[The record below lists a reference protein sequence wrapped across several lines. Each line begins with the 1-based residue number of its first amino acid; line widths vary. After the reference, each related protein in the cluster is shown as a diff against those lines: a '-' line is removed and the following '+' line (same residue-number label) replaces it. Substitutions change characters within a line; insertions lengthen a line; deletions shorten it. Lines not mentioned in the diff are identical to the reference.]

1 MANENST
8 EKAYAED
15 ELLKKVGE
23 ILTKK
28 KDDEGFL
35 TEVVSEITDKIHEL
49 SGKIV
54 DRDDEI
60 ADLKDD
66 IESLRNANMALLRKQ
81 GAKVEEKEERKS
93 EFVTDDEKEESDEE
107 ILEKSVADYI

>member
-1 MANENST
+1 MAEENKN

-28 KDDEGFL
+28 DDEGFL
-35 TEVVSEITDKIHEL
+35 TEIVSEVTDKIHEL
-49 SGKIV
+49 SVKIAN
-54 DRDDEI
+54 RDDEI
-60 ADLKDD
+60 ADLKED

-81 GAKVEEKEERKS
+81 GARVEEKEERKS
-93 EFVTDDEKEESDEE
+93 EFVKDDEKEESDEE
-107 ILEKSVADYI
+107 ILEKSVADYM

>member
-1 MANENST
+1 MAEENKN

-28 KDDEGFL
+28 DDEGFL
-35 TEVVSEITDKIHEL
+35 TEIVSEVTDKIHEL
-49 SGKIV
+49 SAKIAN
-54 DRDDEI
+54 RDDEI
-60 ADLKDD
+60 ADLKED

-81 GAKVEEKEERKS
+81 GARVEEKEERKS
-93 EFVTDDEKEESDEE
+93 EFVKDDEKEESDEE
-107 ILEKSVADYI
+107 ILEKSVADYM

>member
-1 MANENST
+1 MAEENKT
-8 EKAYAED
+8 EKAYAEN

-23 ILTKK
+23 ILTK

-81 GAKVEEKEERKS
+81 GARVEEKEERKS
-93 EFVTDDEKEESDEE
+93 EFVTDDDDKEESEEE
-107 ILEKSVADYI
+107 ILEKSVAEYI

>member
-1 MANENST
+1 MAEENKN

-28 KDDEGFL
+28 DDEGFL
-35 TEVVSEITDKIHEL
+35 TEIVSEVTDKIHEL
-49 SGKIV
+49 SVKIANK
-54 DRDDEI
+54 DDEI
-60 ADLKDD
+60 ADLKED

-81 GAKVEEKEERKS
+81 GARVEEKEERKS
-93 EFVTDDEKEESDEE
+93 EFVKDDEKEESDEE
-107 ILEKSVADYI
+107 ILEKSVADYM

>member
-23 ILTKK
+23 ILTK

-60 ADLKDD
+60 KDLKDD

-93 EFVTDDEKEESDEE
+93 EFVADDDKEESEEE

>member
-23 ILTKK
+23 ILTK

-60 ADLKDD
+60 KDLKED

-81 GAKVEEKEERKS
+81 GAKVEEKEEKKS

>member
-1 MANENST
+1 MAEENKT

-15 ELLKKVGE
+15 DLLKKVGE

-28 KDDEGFL
+28 DDEGFL
-35 TEVVSEITDKIHEL
+35 TEIVSEITDKIHEL

-54 DRDDEI
+54 DRDYEI
-60 ADLKDD
+60 NNLKDD

-81 GAKVEEKEERKS
+81 GARVEEKEERKS
-93 EFVTDDEKEESDEE
+93 EFVTDGEKEESDEE
-107 ILEKSVADYI
+107 ILEKSIADYM

>member
-1 MANENST
+1 MTEENKN
-8 EKAYAED
+8 EKAFAED

-28 KDDEGFL
+28 DDEGFL
-35 TEVVSEITDKIHEL
+35 TETVSAITDAIHEL
-49 SGKIV
+49 SAKIV

-60 ADLKDD
+60 ADLKED

-81 GAKVEEKEERKS
+81 GARVEEKEERKS
-93 EFVTDDEKEESDEE
+93 EFVADDEKEESEEE
-107 ILEKSVADYI
+107 ILEKSVAEYI

>member
-1 MANENST
+1 MAEENKT

-23 ILTKK
+23 ILTK

-60 ADLKDD
+60 NELKED

-81 GAKVEEKEERKS
+81 GARVEEKEERKS
-93 EFVTDDEKEESDEE
+93 EFVTDGEKEESDEE
-107 ILEKSVADYI
+107 ILEKSIADYM